1 MARSRLTHNDLVGR
15 LAVYDFIRKIPCS
28 VWIKRHYML
37 KSILSS
43 VLKYAAQVRMRFG
56 AVTGRRYVNN
66 EIQDRIDA
74 ITWYHE
80 FDFGSGLVTKNNS
93 ANIETHRKFWAHIR
107 SSLDS
112 IDFAGKTVLDI
123 GCWDGYWSFYAEQR
137 GAAHVLAIDDCEQNW
152 AGDAGLRLA
161 KELLHS
167 SIEINTKLPVY
178 ELSSLQRKLDVILCL
193 GVYYHLI
200 DPFYAFAQIRH
211 CCHENSIVVFE
222 GDVRS
227 NLGLPPGAGIHYFTL
242 SDGAIARFRPTP
254 AVLSGFLEAAYLKV
268 ESETF
273 FYPWNLHSRDPA
285 TSSAENQTPPKPEPE
300 PARTQGIMRLI
311 WRRVVPQFAKPV
323 IRKALIRFLLSP
335 APSLYNR
342 IVLICRP
349 FHGENRCF
357 WYRPPFGLDRYDTR
371 WERVHEPK

>member
-1 MARSRLTHNDLVGR
+1 VPLQGDVMNH
-15 LAVYDFIRKIPCS
+15 
-28 VWIKRHYML
+28 
-37 KSILSS
+37 
-43 VLKYAAQVRMRFG
+43 
-56 AVTGRRYVNN
+56 

-74 ITWYHE
+74 IDWYHE
-80 FDFGSGLVTKNNS
+80 FDFGNGLVAKPKS
-93 ANIETHRKFWAHIR
+93 PEDHPKFWAHIR
-107 SSLDS
+107 SRLDS

-137 GAAHVLAIDDCEQNW
+137 GAAQVLSIDDCEQNW

-178 ELSSLQRKLDVILCL
+178 ELTSLQRKFDVILCL

-200 DPFYAFAQIRH
+200 DPFYAFSQIRH

-227 NLGLPPGAGIHYFTL
+227 NFGLPSGAGIHHFTH
-242 SDGAIARFRPTP
+242 SDGAVARFRPTP
-254 AVLSGFLEAAYLKV
+254 AVLSGFLEAAYLQV

-273 FYPWNLHSRDPA
+273 LMPWNLHYLDPA

-335 APSLYNR
+335 APSHNSFKRALLAFQKPTKKQTEMSNENQPLYNR